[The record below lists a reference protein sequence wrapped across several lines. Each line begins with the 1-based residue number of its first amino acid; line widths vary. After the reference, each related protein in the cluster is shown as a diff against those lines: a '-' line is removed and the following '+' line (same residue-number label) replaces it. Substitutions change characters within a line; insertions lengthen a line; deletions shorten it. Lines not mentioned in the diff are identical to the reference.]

1 MKYKASLDLRSKII
15 TVGVTLFSIIIFFS
29 AVQEFTSS
37 TYKITSNFPVILVT
51 LFLILLILICFL
63 FSTKFYELENDYL
76 IIQRPIGAVNLPIS
90 EIKEIRKMSPGSRI
104 GDIRLFGV
112 GGLFGYYGKYYNF
125 KMGHMTLYTTQK
137 RNRILMTMIEGKKI
151 IISPD
156 DLSIIT
162 EINKR
167 KENKNIN

>member
-1 MKYKASLDLRSKII
+1 MKYTASLDSSSKII
-15 TVGVTLFSIIIFFS
+15 SIGIILFSILICFA

-37 TYKITSNFPVILVT
+37 TFKITSNFSVIAVT
-51 LFLILLILICFL
+51 LFLITLILICYL

-76 IIQRPIGAVNLPIS
+76 IIQRPIGSISFPIS
-90 EIKEIRKMSPGSRI
+90 EIKEISQMNPSSRI
-104 GDIRLFGV
+104 GNIRLFGV

-137 RNRILMTMIEGKKI
+137 RNRILLTMITGKKI
-151 IISPD
+151 VISPD
-156 DLSIIT
+156 DLSIIS

-167 KENKNIN
+167 RENKY